1 MGAVA
6 CLCPEGGGL
15 HITSHSHVVEVVDE
29 DGRPVFD
36 REGDLVLTS
45 LTNYAMP
52 FLRYW
57 IGDRGNL
64 SSSPCACGSPFP
76 VLESVSGRSIESLV
90 TPAGEL
96 VSPIF
101 LITLFGGTLGFGPVS
116 KFQIVQEALDR
127 VTLKVV
133 VDETHSAD
141 SIQSTLETVR
151 AHLARVM
158 GEACTVHCERVADI
172 PREASG
178 KYLYTICNVERP
190 RMSAANSETSAS
202 AAGTS

>member
-1 MGAVA
+1 MV
-6 CLCPEGGGL
+6 
-15 HITSHSHVVEVVDE
+15 
-29 DGRPVFD
+29 D
-36 REGDLVLTS
+36 REGDLVLSS

-57 IGDRGNL
+57 IGDRGHL
-64 SSSPCACGSPFP
+64 SSSPCSCGSPFP
-76 VLESVSGRSIESLV
+76 VLESVSGRSMESLV
-90 TPAGEL
+90 KPGGDL

-101 LITLFGGTLGFGPVS
+101 LITLLGGTLAAGPVS

-133 VDETHSAD
+133 VDDTHSVD
-141 SIQSTLETVR
+141 SIQSTLDTVR
-151 AHLARVM
+151 ERLGGVM
-158 GEACTVHCERVADI
+158 GEACTVRCERVADI

-190 RMSAANSETSAS
+190 RMSAASPETPAS